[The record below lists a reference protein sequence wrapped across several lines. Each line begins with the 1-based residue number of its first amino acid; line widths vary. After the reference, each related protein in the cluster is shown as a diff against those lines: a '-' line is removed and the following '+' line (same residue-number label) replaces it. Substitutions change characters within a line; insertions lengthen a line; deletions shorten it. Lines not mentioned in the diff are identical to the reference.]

1 MNRESDIN
9 KAKILL
15 IESSQKNADMLKNF
29 VSEHFEVTLVTPESI
44 VDTLINGSQKY
55 STAII
60 ESESA
65 ISVLQKLRDNPKTEN
80 FPVLIS
86 TTIED
91 ISLENEL
98 LDLGAIDFLKK
109 PFNKRR
115 VLNRIKTAV
124 KLSESN
130 RIISELEHDE
140 LTGLLTR
147 KSFLQKAKTI
157 IDSNPDK
164 TFCLLAFDFDNFKS
178 SNTLYGVD
186 KCNEFLSYTAKKM
199 MSLTKEGIA
208 GRFGGD
214 QFILLLKDSDRLN
227 IERLDYI
234 SKAVLENAPIPHQVV
249 KTGVYAPIDRS
260 VALVICCDRAFF
272 ALNEIKG
279 IYGKDIAFFADNI
292 QNRLLSEQRIIESME
307 YALQNNQFQVFY
319 QPKHESITGHIAG
332 AEALV
337 RWKNSEYGYLAPNEF
352 IPLFEKNGFITKLDN
367 FVLEQVC
374 KDINRWQQ
382 EGLPLVPISVNFS
395 RRDFLE
401 EGCIEKQFNIIE
413 HYGIDHNLLHME
425 VTESL
430 YSENTEIIISQ
441 LKQTQKRGF
450 MIEMDDFGAG
460 YSSLG
465 LLSTFPL
472 NVIKLD
478 ISFVRNIKTNEVV
491 IENIIKM
498 AHRMGLLTVAEGAE
512 SHEEFKILKSLGCDY
527 IQGYFFSGPLQVRDF
542 ESYLRKTSVLSY
554 DKAAHKK
561 TKAADSPVSEEILT
575 AANEVAEGIPGG
587 FLSCHADGNLEL
599 ISFNHELIQMYG
611 CETAEEFR
619 EYVGNSFKGIVHPDD
634 FERVLKSINF
644 QLTPE
649 NDMIYVEYR
658 IKSKDGTLKYIK
670 NYGRHVLTNNY
681 GDIFYIFLNDITI
694 EERLKAEVE
703 VELAKKMELQKMAE
717 SASYANQAKNI
728 FMYNISKDM
737 ITIMKDIITHTNDI
751 KTIINDNAVEN
762 KKTATNETIKNIE
775 RSEEQLMTFINNV
788 YELAQIEKN
797 EIQVTEIPTDITL
810 AVERIY
816 DLIKEEVEKRGIEVE
831 YWIDFKYPYIYQD
844 IIHTTDVVMNIIYN
858 AIKYTPRGGKIKF
871 NIKQIPDTIQNGCT
885 IEFTCEDNGIGMS
898 EDFLPNACKDF
909 AREDNEINKENPSAG
924 LGLSIAKSLLSLMN
938 GTIEI
943 KSSKG
948 KGTIVKTSQIHNYAK
963 KEDLEK
969 APLLID
975 NLRL

>member
-512 SHEEFKILKSLGCDY
+512 SPEEFKILKSLGCDY

-554 DKAAHKK
+554 DKTAHKK
-561 TKAADSPVSEEILT
+561 TTAADSPVSEEILT

-717 SASYANQAKNI
+717 SASFANQAKNI

-948 KGTIVKTSQIHNYAK
+948 KGTIVKTSQIHHYAK

>member
-1 MNRESDIN
+1 MNSGSN
-9 KAKILL
+9 VKKAKILL
-15 IESSQKNADMLKNF
+15 IESSKENAATLNDI
-29 VSEHFEVTLVTPESI
+29 VSEQFEVSLISPESI
-44 VDTLINGSQKY
+44 FDALVNGNQKY
-55 STAII
+55 SAAII
-60 ESESA
+60 DSQSA
-65 ISVLQKLRDNPKTEN
+65 LSVLKKLRNNPKTEN

-86 TTIED
+86 TAIED
-91 ISLENEL
+91 VALEDEL

-124 KLSESN
+124 KLSDSN

-147 KSFLQKAKTI
+147 KSFLQKAKSV
-157 IDSNPDK
+157 IDNTPDK
-164 TFCLLAFDFDNFKS
+164 SFCLIAFDFDNFKS
-178 SNTLYGVD
+178 SNTLYGVE

-199 MSLTKEGIA
+199 MGLTKEGIA

-227 IERLDYI
+227 IDRLRNI
-234 SKAVLENAPIPHQVV
+234 SKTVLDNAPIPHQVV
-249 KTGVYAPIDRS
+249 KTGVYSPIDRT
-260 VALVICCDRAFF
+260 VPLVISCDRAFF

-279 IYGKDIAFFADNI
+279 IYGKDIAFFAANI
-292 QNRLLSEQRIIESME
+292 QNKLLSEQRIIESME
-307 YALQNNQFQVFY
+307 TALQESQFQVFY

-337 RWKNSEYGYLAPNEF
+337 RWKNSDYSYLSPNEF

-382 EGLPLVPISVNFS
+382 EGLPLVPISVNVS

-401 EGCIEKQFNIIE
+401 EGCIENQFNIIDS
-413 HYGIDHNLLHME
+413 YGIDHNLLHME

-430 YSENTEIIISQ
+430 YSEKTDIIISQ

-478 ISFVRNIKTNEVV
+478 ISFVRNIKANEVV

-512 SHEEFKILKSLGCDY
+512 SQEEFKILKSLGCDY
-527 IQGYFFSGPLQVRDF
+527 IQGYFFSGPLQVREF

-554 DKAAHKK
+554 DKTAHKK
-561 TKAADSPVSEEILT
+561 AKAMGAPVSEEILT

-587 FLSCHADGNLEL
+587 FLSYHADGNLEL

-634 FERVLKSINF
+634 FERVQKSIDF
-644 QLTPE
+644 QLTPD

-658 IKSKDGTLKYIK
+658 IKSKDGTIKYIK
-670 NYGRHVLTNNY
+670 NYGRHVITNNY

-737 ITIMKDIITHTNDI
+737 ITIMKDIITHTSNM
-751 KTIINDNAVEN
+751 KKIINDDTVKN
-762 KKTATNETIKNIE
+762 KKSATNEAIKNIE
-775 RSEEQLMTFINNV
+775 HSEEMLMTFINNV
-788 YELAQIEKN
+788 YELAQMEKD
-797 EIQVTEIPTDITL
+797 EIKLTEIPTEITN
-810 AVERIY
+810 AVDRIY
-816 DLIKEEVEKRGIEVE
+816 DLIKEEAKRRGIEVE
-831 YWIDFKYPYIYQD
+831 HWSDISYPYIYQD
-844 IIHTTDVVMNIIYN
+844 IIHTTDVVMNIVYN

-871 NIKQIPDTIQNGCT
+871 GIRQIPDKAGKGCT
-885 IEFTCEDNGIGMS
+885 IQFICEDTGIGMS
-898 EDFLPNACKDF
+898 EEFLRDACKDF
-909 AREDNEINKENPSAG
+909 TREENKINNEIPSSG
-924 LGLSIAKSLLSLMN
+924 LGLSIAKSLLSLMG

-943 KSSKG
+943 TSKKG
-948 KGTIVKTSQIHNYAK
+948 KGTIVKTSQPHIYAK

-969 APLLID
+969 ESTLIE

>member
-65 ISVLQKLRDNPKTEN
+65 LSVLKKLRENPKTEN

-157 IDSNPDK
+157 IDNNPDK
-164 TFCLLAFDFDNFKS
+164 TFCLLAFDFNNFKS

-186 KCNEFLSYTAKKM
+186 KCNEFLSYTAKRM

-227 IERLDYI
+227 IERLDNI

-249 KTGVYAPIDRS
+249 KIGVYAPIDRS

-554 DKAAHKK
+554 DKTAHKK
-561 TKAADSPVSEEILT
+561 TTAADSPVSEEILT

-658 IKSKDGTLKYIK
+658 IKSKDGTIKYIK
-670 NYGRHVLTNNY
+670 NYGRHILTNNY

-717 SASYANQAKNI
+717 SASFANQAKNI

-737 ITIMKDIITHTNDI
+737 ITIMKDIIAHTNDI
-751 KTIINDNAVEN
+751 KTVINDNAVEN

-775 RSEEQLMTFINNV
+775 RSEEQLMTFINSV

-943 KSSKG
+943 KSTKG
-948 KGTIVKTSQIHNYAK
+948 KGTIVKTSQTHHYAK
-963 KEDLEK
+963 KEDVEK
-969 APLLID
+969 TPLLID

>member
-227 IERLDYI
+227 IERLDNI

-554 DKAAHKK
+554 DKTAHKK
-561 TKAADSPVSEEILT
+561 TTAADSPVSEEILT

-658 IKSKDGTLKYIK
+658 IKSKDGTIKYIK

>member
-15 IESSQKNADMLKNF
+15 IESSQKNVDMLKNF

-65 ISVLQKLRDNPKTEN
+65 LSVLQKLRDNPKTEN

-98 LDLGAIDFLKK
+98 LDLGSIDFLKK

-124 KLSESN
+124 KISESN

-157 IDSNPDK
+157 IDNNPDK

-227 IERLDYI
+227 IERLDNI

-249 KTGVYAPIDRS
+249 KIGVYAPIDRS

-554 DKAAHKK
+554 DKTAHKK

-658 IKSKDGTLKYIK
+658 IKSKDGTIKYIK

-681 GDIFYIFLNDITI
+681 GGIFYIFLNDITI

-717 SASYANQAKNI
+717 SASFANQAKNI

-885 IEFTCEDNGIGMS
+885 IEFTCEDNGIGMP

-924 LGLSIAKSLLSLMN
+924 LGLSIAKSLISLMN

-948 KGTIVKTSQIHNYAK
+948 KGTIVKTSQTHHYAK
-963 KEDLEK
+963 KEDVEK
-969 APLLID
+969 TPLLID